1 MSDFAQALNTKIT
14 ELEEDK
20 KNLLSE
26 VSVIDAKL
34 ALLKELQED
43 EGVEVPA
50 LKKRGR
56 PPKAVSKAKPAE
68 LPQNYSS
75 SDPGILAEAQQMG
88 GTDPA
93 LAERLAT
100 RAHNR
105 TAVASRG
112 YGPGVRVGSKE
123 AVIGGET
130 KIAPGTTRISI
141 EENDNEPV

>member
-14 ELEEDK
+14 ELEENK

-34 ALLKELQED
+34 ALLKELQEG
-43 EGVEVPA
+43 EGGEVPA
-50 LKKRGR
+50 AKKRGR
-56 PPKAVSKAKPAE
+56 PPKGTSKTKKTE

-75 SDPGILAEAQQMG
+75 SDPDILAEAQQLG

-93 LAERLAT
+93 LAERLAN
-100 RAHNR
+100 RSPRR
-105 TAVASRG
+105 TALASRS
-112 YGPGVRVGSKE
+112 YGPGVHVGSKE
-123 AVIGGET
+123 AVIGREI
-130 KIAPGTTRISI
+130 KVAPGTTRISI